1 MFSCWFLSPKDRPSF
16 ETLCCELEKVL
27 EELPDPQ
34 DPDEILYVNMEE
46 SSGEIGAVGGRDPNC
61 PLGSLS
67 FGGGGG
73 GLSGLAGLSLPL
85 PPMKD
90 SVATVEV
97 HQPLQP
103 NRYVLCPQHETP
115 QQRPLLASADSL
127 ESLHLPPPGGP
138 HSATCSNSASPT
150 PTLRLQPSECSSPAP
165 PLDLDDDDALTNMG
179 PAAVRRVPWQ

>member
-1 MFSCWFLSPKDRPSF
+1 MFSCWLLSPKDRPSF
-16 ETLCCELEKVL
+16 ERLCCELEKVL

-61 PLGSLS
+61 PLGL
-67 FGGGGG
+67 GLGG
-73 GLSGLAGLSLPL
+73 GLGGMSGLSMPL

-97 HQPLQP
+97 HQPHQP
-103 NRYVLCPQHETP
+103 NRYVLCPQHET
-115 QQRPLLASADSL
+115 QQRLLLPAADSL
-127 ESLHLPPPGGP
+127 DSLHLTMPGAP
-138 HSATCSNSASPT
+138 STTCSSSASPT
-150 PTLRLQPSECSSPAP
+150 PTLQLQSSERSSPVF
-165 PLDLDDDDALTNMG
+165 PLDPDNDDDVNTG